1 MLLFLWDNRDEKLTG
16 TKFLKILLEKFKTE
30 IRFILVGIW
39 NTAFGYLIFLL
50 FLFLFEK
57 NLENERFVYIFS
69 VVCGHFIS
77 VINSFIFHKFITF
90 KSKQGGVEIVYEFI
104 RFSNSY
110 IVTFFLNLSLIS
122 FQVEYLNLDPKI
134 AGAISIPLCVI
145 VTYFLLSKYSFKN
158 RNKI

>member
-1 MLLFLWDNRDEKLTG
+1 LEA
-16 TKFLKILLEKFKTE
+16 LLEKFKTE

-39 NTAFGYLIFLL
+39 NTTFGYLMFLF

-57 NLENERFVYIFS
+57 NLKNERLVYIFS
-69 VVCGHFIS
+69 AVCGHLIS
-77 VINSFIFHKFITF
+77 VINTFIFHKFITF
-90 KSKQGGVEIVYEFI
+90 KSKQGGMEIVYEFV

-110 IVTFFLNLSLIS
+110 IVTVLLNLGLIS
-122 FQVEYLNLDPKI
+122 FQVEYLNLDPRV
-134 AGAISIPLCVI
+134 AGAISIPICVV